1 MWNFPEYNIICT
13 PCYYV
18 HSSICPSLVHLSFSL
33 WVHILV
39 ILSICLFNLLSVYQ
53 SEWLSCNPLILSSMY
68 LLVHIS
74 TCLYIIQRDWLW
86 IPPFIHLFNWPSACP
101 SDNFCSSFHPSMCLS
116 INISANLTGQ
126 LSDNTSIFPLILSH
140 WLTTTKIPT

>member
-1 MWNFPEYNIICT
+1 MGNFPEYNIICT

-74 TCLYIIQRDWLW
+74 TCLYISQRDWLW
-86 IPPFIHLFNWPSACP
+86 IPPFINLFNWPSACP
-101 SDNFCSSFHPSMCLS
+101 SDNLSVHLS
-116 INISANLTGQ
+116 IDPCVFPSIYLPIWLVNCLT
-126 LSDNTSIFPLILSH
+126 IHPFFH
-140 WLTTTKIPT
+140 